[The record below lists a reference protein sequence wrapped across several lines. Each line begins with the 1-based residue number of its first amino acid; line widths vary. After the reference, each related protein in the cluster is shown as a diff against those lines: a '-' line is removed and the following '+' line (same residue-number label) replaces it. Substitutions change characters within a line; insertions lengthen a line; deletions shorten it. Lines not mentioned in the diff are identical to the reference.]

1 MTPKLQGWLVL
12 ALTACNL
19 IIALPQA
26 IGVIDKYIIHGRA
39 QQALEQCT
47 PPVPTLPTLYRL

>member
-19 IIALPQA
+19 IVALPQA
-26 IGVIDKYIIHGRA
+26 IGVIDKYFNHVQA
-39 QQALEQCT
+39 QHALEQCT
-47 PPVPTLPTLYRL
+47 PSVPTPPALYRL